1 MKYRK
6 VFPHFLLSRG
16 NAARRIERSARLSGV
31 FRAAA
36 RLALCAALTAA
47 AAWAQPADEW
57 IIETVAGGSFARDGG
72 PAVRAWLRF
81 PNGAAVD
88 DAGNLY
94 IADTIHHRIRKV
106 DAAGAISTVA
116 GSGRDGYSGD
126 GGPALQA
133 QLAAPNGAAVD
144 SAGNLYIADTGNHRI
159 RKVDASGVISTVAGS
174 GKWGG
179 YGGDGGPALQAR
191 LFAPSGV
198 AADGAGNLYIAD
210 SWNHRIRKVDASGN
224 ISTVAG
230 SGREGYS
237 GDGGPALRA
246 QLAEP
251 WDAAADGAGNLYI
264 ADTGNNRIRK
274 VDAAGVIS
282 TVAGSG
288 EWGGY
293 GGDGGPALQARLL
306 APSGV
311 AADGAGNLYIAD
323 KWNHRIRK
331 VDAAGVISTVAG
343 TGENGY
349 SGDGGAAVRAQLA
362 FPLGAAADGAGNL
375 YIVDAGNNRIRKVD
389 AAGAI
394 STAAGS
400 GDVGDGGSAV
410 RAWLGFPG
418 GVAADG
424 AGNLYIADTFNE
436 RIRKVDAAGVI
447 STVAGSGERGYAG
460 DGGPALQARLA
471 SPLSAAADGA
481 GNLYFVDAGNHCVRK
496 VDAAGAVS
504 TVAGSGRYGYGGDG
518 GPALRARLA
527 FPRGA
532 ALDEAGNLYIA
543 DTENHRVRK
552 VDAAGVISTVAGTG
566 KGGSSG
572 DGGPAVRAQ
581 LAFPWGVAA
590 DGAGNLY
597 IADRNNHRIR
607 KVDAAGNISTVAGSG
622 QWGYGGDGGAAVRA
636 QLAFP
641 YNVAADGA
649 GNLYIADTWN
659 DRIRKV
665 DAAGVISTIAGSGET
680 GYSGDGGAA
689 VRARLSH
696 PGDVTVDR
704 AGNIYIAD
712 SVNSSIRRLRRPGN

>member
-1 MKYRK
+1 M
-6 VFPHFLLSRG
+6 L
-16 NAARRIERSARLSGV
+16 ERSARRSGV
-31 FRAAA
+31 FRAVA
-36 RLALCAALTAA
+36 RLAVCAALTAA

-88 DAGNLY
+88 GSGNLY

-106 DAAGAISTVA
+106 DAAGVISTVA

-126 GGPALQA
+126 GGPAVRA
-133 QLAAPNGAAVD
+133 QLAEPWGAAVD
-144 SAGNLYIADTGNHRI
+144 GKGNLYIADTGNNRI
-159 RKVDASGVISTVAGS
+159 RKVDAAGVISTIAGS
-174 GKWGG
+174 GEWG
-179 YGGDGGPALQAR
+179 YGGDGGPALRAR
-191 LFAPSGV
+191 LAGPLSA
-198 AADGAGNLYIAD
+198 AADGMGNLYIAD
-210 SWNHRIRKVDASGN
+210 KSNNRIRKVDAAGA

-230 SGREGYS
+230 TGERGYG

-251 WDAAADGAGNLYI
+251 WGAAVDGMGNLYIADKGNNRIRKVDAAGVISTVAGSGGWGYGGDGGPALQARFLAPSGVAADAAGNLYI

-282 TVAGSG
+282 TVAGTG
-288 EWGGY
+288 KQGY
-293 GGDGGPALQARLL
+293 G
-306 APSGV
+306 
-311 AADGAGNLYIAD
+311 
-323 KWNHRIRK
+323 
-331 VDAAGVISTVAG
+331 
-343 TGENGY
+343 
-349 SGDGGAAVRAQLA
+349 GDGGAAVRAQLA

-394 STAAGS
+394 STVAGT
-400 GDVGDGGSAV
+400 GDVGDGGPAV

-418 GVAADG
+418 SVTADG

-447 STVAGSGERGYAG
+447 STVAGSGERGYVG
-460 DGGPALQARLA
+460 DGGPAAQARLA

-518 GPALRARLA
+518 GPAVRAQLA
-527 FPRGA
+527 LPRGA
-532 ALDEAGNLYIA
+532 ALDDAGNLYIA

-552 VDAAGVISTVAGTG
+552 VDAAGAISTVAGTG
-566 KGGSSG
+566 KQGYSG
-572 DGGPAVRAQ
+572 DGGAAVRAQ

-607 KVDAAGNISTVAGSG
+607 KVDAAGAISTVAGSG

-641 YNVAADGA
+641 YNVAADEA
-649 GNLYIADTWN
+649 GSLYIADTWN

-665 DAAGVISTIAGSGET
+665 DAAGVISTIAGTGEM

-689 VRARLSH
+689 VRARLSY
-696 PGDVTVDR
+696 PADVAVDR
-704 AGNIYIAD
+704 AGNLYVAD
-712 SVNSSIRRLRRPGN
+712 SGNNSIRRLRRLGN

>member
-6 VFPHFLLSRG
+6 VFPHFLLPRG
-16 NAARRIERSARLSGV
+16 NAAPGIERSARRSGV

-36 RLALCAALTAA
+36 RLAVCAALPAA
-47 AAWAQPADEW
+47 AAWAQPADGW

-88 DAGNLY
+88 GSGNLY

-106 DAAGAISTVA
+106 DAAGNISTVA

-133 QLAAPNGAAVD
+133 QLAAPKGAAAD
-144 SAGNLYIADTGNHRI
+144 GAGNLYIADTGNHRI
-159 RKVDASGVISTVAGS
+159 RKVDAAGVISTVAGS

-191 LFAPSGV
+191 LFAPNGV
-198 AADGAGNLYIAD
+198 
-210 SWNHRIRKVDASGN
+210 
-224 ISTVAG
+224 
-230 SGREGYS
+230 
-237 GDGGPALRA
+237 
-246 QLAEP
+246 
-251 WDAAADGAGNLYI
+251 AADGAGNLYI

-400 GDVGDGGSAV
+400 GDVGDGGPAV
-410 RAWLGFPG
+410 RAWLGFPW

-424 AGNLYIADTFNE
+424 EGNLYIADTFNE

-481 GNLYFVDAGNHCVRK
+481 GNIYFVDAGNHCIRK
-496 VDAAGAVS
+496 ADAAGAIS

-518 GPALRARLA
+518 GPAVRARLA

-622 QWGYGGDGGAAVRA
+622 RWGYGGDGGAAVRA

-641 YNVAADGA
+641 YNVAADEA

-680 GYSGDGGAA
+680 GYSGDGGPA

>member
-72 PAVRAWLRF
+72 TAVRAWLRF

-88 DAGNLY
+88 D
-94 IADTIHHRIRKV
+94 
-106 DAAGAISTVA
+106 
-116 GSGRDGYSGD
+116 
-126 GGPALQA
+126 
-133 QLAAPNGAAVD
+133 
-144 SAGNLYIADTGNHRI
+144 AGNLYIADTGNHRI

-210 SWNHRIRKVDASGN
+210 SWNHRIRKVDAAGN

-230 SGREGYS
+230 SGRDGYS

-288 EWGGY
+288 E
-293 GGDGGPALQARLL
+293 
-306 APSGV
+306 
-311 AADGAGNLYIAD
+311 
-323 KWNHRIRK
+323 
-331 VDAAGVISTVAG
+331 
-343 TGENGY
+343 
-349 SGDGGAAVRAQLA
+349 
-362 FPLGAAADGAGNL
+362 
-375 YIVDAGNNRIRKVD
+375 
-389 AAGAI
+389 
-394 STAAGS
+394 
-400 GDVGDGGSAV
+400 
-410 RAWLGFPG
+410 
-418 GVAADG
+418 
-424 AGNLYIADTFNE
+424 
-436 RIRKVDAAGVI
+436 
-447 STVAGSGERGYAG
+447 
-460 DGGPALQARLA
+460 
-471 SPLSAAADGA
+471 
-481 GNLYFVDAGNHCVRK
+481 
-496 VDAAGAVS
+496 
-504 TVAGSGRYGYGGDG
+504 
-518 GPALRARLA
+518 
-527 FPRGA
+527 
-532 ALDEAGNLYIA
+532 
-543 DTENHRVRK
+543 
-552 VDAAGVISTVAGTG
+552 
-566 KGGSSG
+566 
-572 DGGPAVRAQ
+572 
-581 LAFPWGVAA
+581 
-590 DGAGNLY
+590 
-597 IADRNNHRIR
+597 
-607 KVDAAGNISTVAGSG
+607 
-622 QWGYGGDGGAAVRA
+622 
-636 QLAFP
+636 
-641 YNVAADGA
+641 
-649 GNLYIADTWN
+649 
-659 DRIRKV
+659 
-665 DAAGVISTIAGSGET
+665 T

>member
-1 MKYRK
+1 M
-6 VFPHFLLSRG
+6 L
-16 NAARRIERSARLSGV
+16 ERSARRSGV

-36 RLALCAALTAA
+36 RLAACAALTAA

-81 PNGAAVD
+81 PNGAAAD
-88 DAGNLY
+88 GSGNLY

-106 DAAGAISTVA
+106 DAAGNISTVA
-116 GSGRDGYSGD
+116 GNGRGGYSGD
-126 GGPALQA
+126 GGPA
-133 QLAAPNGAAVD
+133 V
-144 SAGNLYIADTGNHRI
+144 
-159 RKVDASGVISTVAGS
+159 
-174 GKWGG
+174 
-179 YGGDGGPALQAR
+179 
-191 LFAPSGV
+191 
-198 AADGAGNLYIAD
+198 
-210 SWNHRIRKVDASGN
+210 
-224 ISTVAG
+224 
-230 SGREGYS
+230 
-237 GDGGPALRA
+237 RA

-251 WDAAADGAGNLYI
+251 WGAAADGAGNLYI

-282 TVAGSG
+282 TVAGNG
-288 EWGGY
+288 EWGYGGDGGPAVRARLASPLDAAADGMGNLYIADAWNNRIRKIDAAGNISTVAGSGRYGYGGDGGSAVRAQLAEPWGAAMDDMGNLYIADRGNNRIRKVDAAGVISTVAGSGGWGY
-293 GGDGGPALQARLL
+293 GGDGGPALQARFL

-311 AADGAGNLYIAD
+311 AADAAGNFYIAD
-323 KWNHRIRK
+323 TENNRIRK

-343 TGENGY
+343 TGKQGY
-349 SGDGGAAVRAQLA
+349 GGDGGAALRAQLA

-375 YIVDAGNNRIRKVD
+375 YVVDAGNNRIRKVD

-394 STAAGS
+394 STVAGT
-400 GDVGDGGSAV
+400 GEVGDGGPAV

-418 GVAADG
+418 SVAADG
-424 AGNLYIADTFNE
+424 AGNFYIADTFNE

-447 STVAGSGERGYAG
+447 STIAGSGERGYGG
-460 DGGPALQARLA
+460 DGGPAAQARLA

-518 GPALRARLA
+518 GAAVRAQLAL
-527 FPRGA
+527 PRGA
-532 ALDEAGNLYIA
+532 ALDAAGNLYIA

-566 KGGSSG
+566 KQGYSG
-572 DGGPAVRAQ
+572 DGGAAVRAQ

-607 KVDAAGNISTVAGSG
+607 KVDAAGVVSTVAGSG

-641 YNVAADGA
+641 YNAAADEA

-665 DAAGVISTIAGSGET
+665 DAAGVISTIAGSGEM

-689 VRARLSH
+689 VRARLSY
-696 PGDVTVDR
+696 PEDVAADR
-704 AGNIYIAD
+704 AGNIYVAD
-712 SVNSSIRRLRRPGN
+712 SGNNSIRRLRRIRRLGN